1 MALIQLEHI
10 YFSYDGNSSPVLQD
24 VSLLLESEQRIGLI
38 GPSGSGKSS
47 LLKLI
52 VGLLTPQFGTISVL
66 GKKCDAHEDYLSVRR
81 QVGLLFQDAD
91 DQLFCPT
98 VLEDV
103 IFGPLNLGKTG
114 EEAEIIARTILSELG
129 LAGFESRVTYRLSG
143 GEKRLIALAGVLAM
157 SPRVLLLDEPF
168 TGLDDAAVERLL
180 NVLEELSHEMIVVSH
195 QKDFLRRICPVILDI
210 RDLKGKSE

>member
-10 YFSYDGNSSPVLQD
+10 HFSYDADSSPVLQE
-24 VSLLLESEQRIGLI
+24 VSLLLESEQRIGLV

-52 VGLLTPQFGTISVL
+52 VGLLTPQSGTITVL
-66 GKKCDAHEDYLSVRR
+66 GKPCGAPEDFVPVRR

-98 VLEDV
+98 VLEDIV
-103 IFGPLNLGKTG
+103 FGPLNLGKSG
-114 EEAEIIARTILSELG
+114 EEAETIARTILSELG
-129 LAGFESRVTYRLSG
+129 LTGLESRVTYRLSG
-143 GEKRLIALAGVLAM
+143 GEKRLVALAGVLAM

-168 TGLDDAAVERLL
+168 TGLDEAAVERLL
-180 NVLEELSHEMIVVSH
+180 HVLEKLSHEMIVVSH
-195 QKDFLRRICPVILDI
+195 QRAFLRRICPTILDI
-210 RDLKGKSE
+210 RDLQRKSG